1 MIRRLVP
8 FAAVGTIALV
18 VGAALAGC
26 GDSSKTI
33 TIGALYPRTGSQGS
47 GGTEELRGVELAAD
61 WANTTSVVEGTRIK
75 LAEVDAAR
83 AEAVPD
89 AMDSLARRGASVV
102 IGSHGSAISAA
113 AAREATVKKLAFF
126 ETGAVGQTAPDDS
139 NGTNFFRL
147 APMGANLGRAAISF
161 VEDQL
166 AAKLPARQPL
176 RYGVAYVDDP
186 YGRAVAQGAL
196 DTINERAL
204 TLAGSFPYDANAKD
218 FGPVATQIGNAH
230 PDVLFSAAYVD

>member
-1 MIRRLVP
+1 MIRRFVPVLVL
-8 FAAVGTIALV
+8 VALV
-18 VGAALAGC
+18 GAVLAAC

-33 TIGALYPRTGSQGS
+33 TVGALYPRTGPQGA
-47 GGTEELRGVELAAD
+47 GGTEELRGVQLAAD
-61 WANTTSVVEGTRIK
+61 WANDSSVAQGTRIK
-75 LAEVDAAR
+75 LAEVDAGR

-89 AMDSLARRGASVV
+89 AMDGLARRGVSVIV
-102 IGSHGSAISAA
+102 GSHGSAISAA

-139 NGTNFFRL
+139 NATNFFRL
-147 APMGANLGRAAISF
+147 APMGANLGRAAINF
-161 VEDQL
+161 VQDEL

>member
-1 MIRRLVP
+1 MIRRLLIV
-8 FAAVGTIALV
+8 AAVATV
-18 VGAALAGC
+18 VGTALAAC
-26 GDSSKTI
+26 GGTSKTI
-33 TIGALYPRTGSQGS
+33 TVGALYPRTGPQGP
-47 GGTEELRGVELAAD
+47 GGTEELRGVQLAAD
-61 WANTTSVVEGTRIK
+61 WANDSSVVQGTRIR

-89 AMDSLARRGASVV
+89 AMDSLVRRGASVV
-102 IGSHGSAISAA
+102 LGSHGSAISAA

-147 APMGANLGRAAISF
+147 APMGANLGRAAINF
-161 VEDQL
+161 VQDEL
-166 AAKLPARQPL
+166 ATKLPARGPL

-196 DTINERAL
+196 DTINERGLA
-204 TLAGSFPYDANAKD
+204 LAGSIPYDANAKD
-218 FGPVATQIGNAH
+218 FAPVAAR
-230 PDVLFSAAYVD
+230 